1 MSDAPEDRLQQ
12 TSPVDPVFPRFFRN
26 GEEPQ
31 HKLVGLIAYG
41 LYEEARREWVDDFKG
56 REKRFPNLEELRAYE
71 SSWTASRLDGL
82 KNAAVQILASYADT
96 LAREVENQ
104 ALRGALRGG
113 FVKGV
118 VRWLFSAFIF
128 SAAVLAFIVV
138 LSRAGLDPVAAF
150 QSLLRSPS
158 STPSP
163 PGAARPV
170 TPIPSSPAPDAI
182 APVAPVP
189 SSPAPPA
196 IPPVA
201 PIPSSPSSPP
211 VTPPPRSGR

>member
-1 MSDAPEDRLQQ
+1 MSDATEDRAQQ

-56 REKRFPNLEELRAYE
+56 REKRFPTPEELRAYE
-71 SSWTASRLDGL
+71 SSWTVSRLDGL

-113 FVKGV
+113 FVRSV
-118 VRWLFSAFIF
+118 VRWLFSAVLF
-128 SAAVLAFIVV
+128 SAAGLALIVA
-138 LSRAGLDPVAAF
+138 LSRAGLDLGAAF
-150 QSLLRSPS
+150 QDLLRSPS

-163 PGAARPV
+163 GAA
-170 TPIPSSPAPDAI
+170 TPATRIPSPPAPDAT
-182 APVAPVP
+182 APVTPTP
-189 SSPAPPA
+189 SSPL
-196 IPPVA
+196 
-201 PIPSSPSSPP
+201 SPP